1 MYPYEKITRAFFG
14 SEPGAVHPR
23 LRGRSHLFRRA
34 RRAEGLNELEW
45 VPIDA
50 MEEYMLIRAKDLT
63 VSFSHV
69 RLNDLYNDFMTEVI
83 AMGGGDT
90 NGHRKALVEPVIE
103 YTCAAKSGRHWI
115 ITISGEGAPALTENG
130 SFVDYEKFNDWAKDI
145 YW

>member
-1 MYPYEKITRAFFG
+1 
-14 SEPGAVHPR
+14 
-23 LRGRSHLFRRA
+23 
-34 RRAEGLNELEW
+34 
-45 VPIDA
+45 
-50 MEEYMLIRAKDLT
+50 MLIRAKDLT

-90 NGHRKALVEPVIE
+90 NG
-103 YTCAAKSGRHWI
+103 RHWI